1 VAALVRHQVRQLDS
15 NLAPGELITMQEQV
29 DRTTAT
35 QRLSVAM
42 LAVFG
47 SLAVLLAAIG
57 LYGVMSYSVS
67 QSRREI
73 GLRMALGAD
82 ASAVLRRILSQGLAL
97 TAAGIAAGA
106 IAAAAVTRVASGLL
120 YHVSPRDPVAFGTA
134 LIVMCVAAL
143 AATVIPA
150 WRAAR
155 IDPVRALRLE

>member
-1 VAALVRHQVRQLDS
+1 MFSAAVIS
-15 NLAPGELITMQEQV
+15 ALARSLMAGEQTPAAAHARALHTLGHPWPWLEPL
-29 DRTTAT
+29 A
-35 QRLSVAM
+35 QRYLER
-42 LAVFG
+42 F
-47 SLAVLLAAIG
+47 
-57 LYGVMSYSVS
+57 
-67 QSRREI
+67 
-73 GLRMALGAD
+73 
-82 ASAVLRRILSQGLAL
+82 
-97 TAAGIAAGA
+97 AAGA